1 LYLFLNLL
9 TVLVGISLNSFL
21 LIWIIIELNLLS
33 FLGLII
39 RSNLI
44 KINLL
49 SIKYFCIQATS
60 SLIIYW
66 GLLMGTYFKALI
78 PILLLSAIFIKL
90 GIAPFHAWFIRLL
103 NKSSWSIILFLSIS
117 QKIIPLWFLCS
128 YYQFLKTWFQEFI
141 LIRTVISRFLRIF
154 QILIK
159 KILAYSSIFMLNWV
173 CGRIFFRKIFWFQFI
188 AIYTILLLLIILI
201 FIESKLY
208 LTNFSIV
215 ATDKT
220 FFIKIIIILLTMA
233 GIPPLVIFYIKFA
246 VIYSLVYG
254 NFYSISIILL
264 CCSIFLICIYL
275 SLFSTYLKMSAT
287 GIWLSL
293 NYKISKKIS
302 TRVFLVGLA
311 APRLLIFLFL

>member
-1 LYLFLNLL
+1 
-9 TVLVGISLNSFL
+9 
-21 LIWIIIELNLLS
+21 
-33 FLGLII
+33 
-39 RSNLI
+39 
-44 KINLL
+44 
-49 SIKYFCIQATS
+49 
-60 SLIIYW
+60 
-66 GLLMGTYFKALI
+66 
-78 PILLLSAIFIKL
+78 
-90 GIAPFHAWFIRLL
+90 
-103 NKSSWSIILFLSIS
+103 
-117 QKIIPLWFLCS
+117 
-128 YYQFLKTWFQEFI
+128 
-141 LIRTVISRFLRIF
+141 
-154 QILIK
+154 
-159 KILAYSSIFMLNWV
+159 
-173 CGRIFFRKIFWFQFI
+173 
-188 AIYTILLLLIILI
+188 LLLIILI